1 MDLFARKSVAVAA
14 LIATSVLGACS
25 SDDNDNGGGGCSAD
39 PTAPGCQPAAAE
51 ITADIT
57 QNTTWRANT
66 VYTLKGFIKVQPG
79 ATLTIEPGTRIV
91 GDYNTPGSSLF
102 ILPGAKI
109 EARGTAQAPIVFT
122 SSQAVGSRR
131 PGDWGGLILVGKG
144 VVNRGSTT
152 VPVILEGTGT
162 GPTNPEVNYAG
173 GGDNAD
179 NSGVLS
185 HVRVEFAGYAT
196 APDAELNAFTFAA
209 VGSGTQL
216 DHLQVLAGLDDSFEW
231 FGGAVDARY
240 LVSYEAGDDHFDMSE
255 GYQGRLQY
263 LIAYQSDTRLAPRPA
278 AGSPS
283 TDPQGI
289 ENDGCH
295 GSSCNGGND
304 ATPLTTPVVANFTLV
319 GTGPGVVDATSG
331 GIGAVLRRGTGG
343 YYVNGILARWPKAAI
358 SIRDNSTLAR
368 LGTGDLLVRNHYLVE
383 NGANFDNANTIDL
396 VANGLEVAAAGTT
409 AASIFTALPATPASA
424 ADLDWS
430 LKAGVAPTT
439 GGLSSFTG
447 ALASKAGTAVT
458 ATAFRGAADPAGAKW
473 WSGWTSY
480 ARN

>member
-1 MDLFARKSVAVAA
+1 MDLFSRKSVAIAA
-14 LIATSVLGACS
+14 LVATSVLGACS
-25 SDDNDNGGGGCSAD
+25 SDDDGNGGGCSVD
-39 PTAPGCQPAAAE
+39 PTAPGCQPAAAD

-79 ATLTIEPGTRIV
+79 ATLTIEPGTKIV

-102 ILPGAKI
+102 ILPGARI
-109 EARGTAQAPIVFT
+109 DARGTAAAPIVFT
-122 SSQAVGSRR
+122 SSQDAGSRR
-131 PGDWGGLILVGKG
+131 PGDWGGVILVGRG
-144 VVNRGSTT
+144 IVNRGSTT

-162 GPTNPEVNYAG
+162 GPSNPEVNYAG
-173 GGDNAD
+173 GTDNTD
-179 NSGVLS
+179 DSGVLS
-185 HVRVEFAGYAT
+185 YVRVEFAGYAT

-209 VGSGTQL
+209 VGSGTQM

-231 FGGAVDARY
+231 FGGAADARY

-263 LIAYQSDTRLAPRPA
+263 LIAYQGARLEPRPA

-289 ENDGCH
+289 ENDGCN
-295 GSSCNGGND
+295 GSSCNGGQD
-304 ATPLTTPVVANFTLV
+304 ATPLTTPMVANFTLV

-343 YYVNGILARWPKAAI
+343 YYVNGILARWPKAAL
-358 SIRDNSTLAR
+358 SIRDNSTVAR
-368 LGTGDLLVRNHYLVE
+368 LGTGELQVRNHFLVE
-383 NGANFDNANTIDL
+383 NGASFDNANTIDL

-409 AASIFTALPATPASA
+409 AASIFTALPASATSA

-430 LKAGVAPTT
+430 LKAGVAPAT
-439 GGLSSFTG
+439 GGLSTFTG
-447 ALASKAGTAVT
+447 ALATKAGTAIAGT
-458 ATAFRGAADPAGAKW
+458 AYRGAADPAGAKW
-473 WSGWTSY
+473 WTGWTNY